1 MQSLYQNCWKRN
13 EGAVSMYEKTTVLV
27 ADDSALMRKMISD
40 MINSQPDME
49 VVDTAK
55 NGEIAVQKVR
65 DLKPDI
71 ITLDV
76 EMPVKNG
83 IEALK
88 EIKQISFTE
97 VIMLSSLTTEN
108 SSTTIEAL
116 KLGAFDFI
124 TKPSST
130 ISLDIDK
137 VSEDLFEKIR
147 YAKSHKKKVQNVL
160 PKDEIVLKPNTSH
173 ILKGFNK
180 KIDAILIGASTGG
193 PKVLFDII
201 TKFPN
206 NLNVPVLVVQHMPAG
221 FTKAFAERLDK
232 NSQINV
238 VEASEGDFIKPNVV
252 YLAPGGFHMTV
263 SNGRIKLDTTPSI
276 HGVRPAVDKLFI
288 SASEYYTGGLIA
300 CICTGMGKDGAD
312 GVKTVKQCGGYIIA
326 QDELSSTVYGMPKA
340 AFETGC
346 VDLVLPDYKIADEL
360 IRFVIRK

>member
-1 MQSLYQNCWKRN
+1 
-13 EGAVSMYEKTTVLV
+13 MYEKITVLV

-40 MINSQPDME
+40 MINSQLDME
-49 VVDTAK
+49 VIDTAK
-55 NGEIAVQKVR
+55 NGEIAVQKVK

-83 IEALK
+83 IDALK
-88 EIKQISFTE
+88 EIKQVSSTE

-124 TKPSST
+124 PKPSST

-137 VSEDLFEKIR
+137 VSDDLFEKIR
-147 YAKSHKKKVQNVL
+147 YAKAHKKRTQNY
-160 PKDEIVLKPNTSH
+160 KARDEAVVKPNIQVTTKSY
-173 ILKGFNK
+173 NK

-232 NSQINV
+232 NSAITV
-238 VEASEGDFIKPNVV
+238 VEASEGDVIKPNVV
-252 YLAPGGFHMTV
+252 YIAPGGFHMTIN
-263 SNGRIKLDTTPSI
+263 NGKIKLDTTPSI

-288 SASEYYTGGLIA
+288 SASEYYTGGLAA
-300 CICTGMGKDGAD
+300 CICTGMGRDGAD
-312 GVKTVKQCGGYIIA
+312 GVKSVKAIGGYIIA
-326 QDELSSTVYGMPKA
+326 QDEMSSTVYGMPKA

-346 VDLVLPDYKIADEL
+346 VDLVVPDTKIADEL

>member
-1 MQSLYQNCWKRN
+1 
-13 EGAVSMYEKTTVLV
+13 MYEKITVLV

-49 VVDTAK
+49 VIDTAK
-55 NGEIAVQKVR
+55 NGEITVKKVR
-65 DLKPDI
+65 EQKPDI
-71 ITLDV
+71 VTLDI

-88 EIKQISFTE
+88 EIKQISSTE
-97 VIMLSSLTTEN
+97 VIMLSSLTSEN

-124 TKPSST
+124 QKPSST
-130 ISLDIDK
+130 ISLDIEK
-137 VSEDLFEKIR
+137 VSQELFEKIR
-147 YAKSHKKKVQNVL
+147 YAKAHKKKTSNFAEREPAIAQ
-160 PKDEIVLKPNTSH
+160 PKITKPIAIKNY
-173 ILKGFNK
+173 NK
-180 KIDAILIGASTGG
+180 KVDAILIGASTGG

-206 NLNVPVLVVQHMPAG
+206 TLDVPILVVQHMPAG
-221 FTKAFAERLDK
+221 FTKAFAERIDK
-232 NSQINV
+232 NSSMTV
-238 VEASEGDFIKPNVV
+238 VEASDGEIIKPNVV
-252 YLAPGGFHMTV
+252 YIAPGGFHMTV
-263 SNGRIKLDTTPSI
+263 SNNKIKLDTTPSI

-288 SASEYYTGGLIA
+288 SAAQNFTGGLIA

-312 GVKTVKQCGGYIIA
+312 GVRAVKDNGGYIVA
-326 QDELSSTVYGMPKA
+326 QDEASSTVYGMPKV

-346 VDLVLPDYKIADEL
+346 VDSVVPDIRIADEL

>member
-1 MQSLYQNCWKRN
+1 
-13 EGAVSMYEKTTVLV
+13 MYEKITVLV

-40 MINSQPDME
+40 MINSQLDME
-49 VVDTAK
+49 VIETAK
-55 NGEIAVQKVR
+55 NGEIAVQKVN
-65 DLKPDI
+65 DLKPDV

-76 EMPVKNG
+76 EMPIKNG
-83 IEALK
+83 IDALK
-88 EIKQISFTE
+88 EIKLISSSE

-124 TKPSST
+124 PKPSST
-130 ISLDIDK
+130 ISLDIEK

-147 YAKSHKKKVQNVL
+147 YAKAHKKKAQNFK
-160 PKDEIVLKPNTSH
+160 PKEDIIVKINTPSQ
-173 ILKGFNK
+173 LNSSNK
-180 KIDAILIGASTGG
+180 KVDAILIGASTGG

-201 TKFPN
+201 TKLPN

-238 VEASEGDFIKPNVV
+238 VEANDNDIIKPNVV
-252 YLAPGGFHMTV
+252 YIAPGGYHMTIN
-263 SNGRIKLDTTPSI
+263 NGKIKLDTTPSI

-288 SASEYYTGGLIA
+288 SASDYYKGELLA
-300 CICTGMGKDGAD
+300 CICTGMGRDGAD
-312 GVKTVKQCGGYIIA
+312 GVKAVKLAGGYVIS
-326 QDELSSTVYGMPKA
+326 QDEASCTVYGMPKA
-340 AFETGC
+340 AYETGC
-346 VDLVLPDYKIADEL
+346 VDLVVPDYKIADEL

>member
-1 MQSLYQNCWKRN
+1 
-13 EGAVSMYEKTTVLV
+13 MYEKITVLV

-40 MINSQPDME
+40 MINSQLDME
-49 VVDTAK
+49 VIDTAK
-55 NGEIAVQKVR
+55 NGEIAVQKVK
-65 DLKPDI
+65 DLKPDV

-76 EMPVKNG
+76 EMPIKNG

-88 EIKQISFTE
+88 EIKNNSSTE

-130 ISLDIDK
+130 ISLDIEK
-137 VSEDLFEKIR
+137 VGEELYEKIR
-147 YAKSHKKKVQNVL
+147 YAKAHRKKALNFKPKEDFIVKADTTNKSKGNRKKV
-160 PKDEIVLKPNTSH
+160 
-173 ILKGFNK
+173 
-180 KIDAILIGASTGG
+180 DAILIGASTGG

-206 NLNVPVLVVQHMPAG
+206 NLDVPVLVVQHMPAG

-232 NSQINV
+232 NSQITV
-238 VEASEGDFIKPNVV
+238 VEASDGEVIKSNVV
-252 YLAPGGFHMTV
+252 YIAPGGYHMTIQ
-263 SNGRIKLDTTPSI
+263 NGKIKLDTTPSI

-288 SASEYYTGGLIA
+288 SAAEYYTGELLA
-300 CICTGMGKDGAD
+300 CICTGMGRDGAD
-312 GVKTVKQCGGYIIA
+312 GVKAVKAKGGYIVA
-326 QDELSSTVYGMPKA
+326 QDEGSSTVYGMPKA
-340 AFETGC
+340 AYETGC
-346 VDLVLPDYKIADEL
+346 VDLVVPELKIADEL